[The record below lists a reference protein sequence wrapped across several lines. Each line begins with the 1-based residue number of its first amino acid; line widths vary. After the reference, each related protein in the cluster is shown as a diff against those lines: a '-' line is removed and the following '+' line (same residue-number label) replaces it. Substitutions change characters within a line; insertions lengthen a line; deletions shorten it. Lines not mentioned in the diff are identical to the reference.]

1 MVSSQ
6 PQEGRS
12 LFVLGGTGFIGTGL
26 VREAVAAGWTV
37 KALARSSESAR
48 ALEQLGAEP
57 VEARVDDS
65 ETWIAAA
72 SGATAVIDLVQP
84 SFPNRLTDRAVRRL
98 AEERLALTRSVVAG
112 LKTLPEET
120 RPLLFCISG
129 VDDLTRT
136 ADGAVSERS
145 PVRGEPTGLAQIGV
159 PVRNLVEQSGLDTV
173 VVYFGVMVYG
183 AGKVYRDVIVNGL
196 RKRRARVLGPGTN
209 RLPLT
214 HVTDAARA
222 VVHIAGMPRD
232 QVAGRVFVAADGAG
246 TTQRDL
252 FDVTADGMGLKRPG
266 SVPVWL
272 AAAVAGGAGVASLVF
287 DCDVDNSALRATGFD
302 FRYPSLHD
310 GVPQALAE
318 LGVTGS

>member
-1 MVSSQ
+1 MVTSD
-6 PQEGRS
+6 PPEGRS
-12 LFVLGGTGFIGTGL
+12 LFVLGGSGFIGKVL
-26 VREAVAAGWTV
+26 VSEALAAGWTV

-57 VEARVDDS
+57 VNARVDDPD
-65 ETWIAAA
+65 TWIPAA
-72 SGATAVIDLVQP
+72 SGATALIDLVQP

-98 AEERLALTRSVVAG
+98 AEQRLAITRSVVAG
-112 LKTLPEET
+112 LKTLPAET

-129 VDDLTRT
+129 VDDLTP
-136 ADGAVSERS
+136 AGDGAVSERS
-145 PVRGEPTGLAQIGV
+145 PVRGEPTGLAQIGA
-159 PVRNLVEQSGLDTV
+159 PVRSLVDGSGLETV
-173 VVYFGVMVYG
+173 VVYFGAMVYG
-183 AGKVYRDVIVNGL
+183 AGKVYRDVIVKGL

-222 VVHIAGMPRD
+222 LVHLAGLPRE
-232 QVAGRVFVAADGAG
+232 QVSGRVWVAADGAG

-266 SVPVWL
+266 SIPVWV

-287 DCDVDNSALRATGFD
+287 DCAVDNSALRATGFD

-318 LGVTGS
+318 LGEIA